1 MLIVR
6 EISCYYCKY
15 LKDKGDWY
23 KRFECKLDDEVLNEF
38 NLKLTSCNCFEEKT
52 INNV

>member
-1 MLIVR
+1 MKR
-6 EISCYYCKY
+6 CCCYNCKY
-15 LKDKGDWY
+15 LKDRGGWY
-23 KRFECKLDDEVLNEF
+23 KRFSCKLDNEVLDEF